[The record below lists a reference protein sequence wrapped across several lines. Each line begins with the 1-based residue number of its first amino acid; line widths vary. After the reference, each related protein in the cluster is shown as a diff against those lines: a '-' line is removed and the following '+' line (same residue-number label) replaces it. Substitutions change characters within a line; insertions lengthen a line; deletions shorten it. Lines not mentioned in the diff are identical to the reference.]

1 VRAFEPIIFFSVQD
15 KRRSSFL
22 GIKTVLV
29 DGLFGEVRF
38 YDMHF
43 AKMPAT
49 LAFLAEAVGGVM
61 MAEVPFRQLG
71 GRLLEMFF
79 VGCAFS
85 M

>member
-1 VRAFEPIIFFSVQD
+1 M
-15 KRRSSFL
+15 
-22 GIKTVLV
+22 LV

-61 MAEVPFRQLG
+61 MAEVPLRQLG

-79 VGCAFS
+79 VG
-85 M
+85 